1 MTSPTLA
8 RLRLYTQRITGP
20 AFADPAEV
28 VRWLGAMQAQDY
40 QQALWAVGVRTQGAT
55 LADVE
60 RALEEGRI
68 VRTWPMRGT
77 LHFVPAED
85 ARWMLM
91 LTASRAIARHRG
103 RLAQLE
109 LDDKTL
115 ERAED
120 EFRAALA
127 GGRRLSRAAM
137 LQVLED
143 AGIRTEGQRGYH
155 ILWYLAHTGVL
166 CPGPLDGRTQTFVLL
181 DEWVPHSRE
190 LSREEAL
197 ATLARRYFTSHG
209 PATVYDFAWWTGLTV
224 ADARQGLA
232 AVQGDLTSIEVDG
245 TTYWMAA
252 DTPREV
258 ADEPAGIV
266 LLPGFDEYLLGYKDR
281 SAVLAEEHVDG
292 VTPGQNG
299 MFLPIV
305 VADGQVV
312 GTWRRQVKKTAVEMT
327 FNPFVPRD
335 EVEAWDGAPAERYGE
350 FLGLP
355 VVVGGEVAG

>member
-1 MTSPTLA
+1 MTSPTLG
-8 RLRLYTQRITGP
+8 RLRLYSQRITGP

-28 VRWLGAMQAQDY
+28 VRWLGAIQAQEY
-40 QQALWAVGVRTQGAT
+40 QQALWAIGVRTQGVT

-60 RALEEGRI
+60 QALAEGRI

-91 LTASRAIARHRG
+91 LTASRAVARHRG

-109 LDDKTL
+109 LDDETL
-115 ERAED
+115 ACAAD
-120 EFRAALA
+120 VFRAALA
-127 GGRRLSRAAM
+127 GGRRLSRPAM
-137 LQVLED
+137 LQVLEG

-155 ILWYLAHTGVL
+155 ILWYLSHTGVL

-181 DEWVPHSRE
+181 DEWVPQSRD

-197 ATLARRYFTSHG
+197 ATLAGRYFASHG
-209 PATVYDFAWWTGLTV
+209 PATVHDFAWWSGLTV
-224 ADARQGLA
+224 ADARAGLA
-232 AVQGDLTSIEVDG
+232 AVQADLTPIEVDG
-245 TTYWMAA
+245 TTYWVAA

-258 ADEPAGIV
+258 ADEPVGIV

-281 SAVLAEEHVDG
+281 SAVLPKEHVDG
-292 VTPGQNG
+292 VVPGQNG
-299 MFLPIV
+299 MFLPMV
-305 VADGQVV
+305 VVDGQVV
-312 GTWRRQVKKTAVEMT
+312 GTWRRQVKKTTVEVT
-327 FNPFVPRD
+327 FNPFVPGD
-335 EVEAWDGAPAERYGE
+335 EVDAWAGEPAERYGA

-355 VVVGGEVAG
+355 VTAGG